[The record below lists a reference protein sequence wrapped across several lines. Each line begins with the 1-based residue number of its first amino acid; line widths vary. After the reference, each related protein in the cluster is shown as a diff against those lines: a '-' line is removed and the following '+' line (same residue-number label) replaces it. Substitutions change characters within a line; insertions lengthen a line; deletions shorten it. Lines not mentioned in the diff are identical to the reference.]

1 MAVLAWSPLAG
12 GRLADTPTDSRARA
26 VVEEL
31 DRLALREGV
40 SRASLALAWVMVH
53 PARPIPIVGS
63 QTPER
68 IRAVSEV
75 FKVRLDRTDWY
86 SVLVASR
93 GVPLP

>member
-1 MAVLAWSPLAG
+1 
-12 GRLADTPTDSRARA
+12 
-26 VVEEL
+26 
-31 DRLALREGV
+31 
-40 SRASLALAWVMVH
+40 MVH